1 MDKSVSPDSAI
12 IMQKP
17 ICFLCVYTQ
26 RLLKGFLSKVYN
38 TFLKIKW
45 SEMNSRP
52 PKTLAKPY
60 KSPLEFKKK
69 KDKERGEKKRKGIEK
84 LRKIREISIKT

>member
-1 MDKSVSPDSAI
+1 
-12 IMQKP
+12 MQKP
-17 ICFLCVYTQ
+17 IYFLCVYTQ
-26 RLLKGFLSKVYN
+26 RLLNGFLSRVYN

-60 KSPLEFKKK
+60 KSPIELKK
-69 KDKERGEKKRKGIEK
+69 RGEKKRKGIEK
-84 LRKIREISIKT
+84 LRKIREISI

>member
-1 MDKSVSPDSAI
+1 VDKSVSPDNAI

-26 RLLKGFLSKVYN
+26 RLLKGFLSRVYN

-69 KDKERGEKKRKGIEK
+69 KRIKKRGKRKEK
-84 LRKIREISIKT
+84 E

>member
-69 KDKERGEKKRKGIEK
+69 RIKKGGKRKEK
-84 LRKIREISIKT
+84 E